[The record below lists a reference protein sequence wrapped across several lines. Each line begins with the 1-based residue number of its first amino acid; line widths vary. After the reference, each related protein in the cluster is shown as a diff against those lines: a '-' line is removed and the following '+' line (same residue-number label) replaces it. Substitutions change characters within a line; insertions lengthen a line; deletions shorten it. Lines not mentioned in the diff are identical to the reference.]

1 MKEYAKINV
10 NNSFIALKSK
20 AKFRM
25 FSFLDLQIDFFP
37 VNSTLTGLKSQ
48 RLAQLLLSDEHNT
61 SAAVMLA
68 IKDIIQIKRNLITQ
82 LDEKTLHL
90 ILDEI
95 VYKLAMSEMNEV
107 GS

>member
-1 MKEYAKINV
+1 MIDR
-10 NNSFIALKSK
+10 IWLSK
-20 AKFRM
+20 
-25 FSFLDLQIDFFP
+25 
-37 VNSTLTGLKSQ
+37 GLKSQ

-68 IKDIIQIKRNLITQ
+68 IKEIIQIRRNLITQ
-82 LDEKTLHL
+82 LDEKTLHY

-95 VYKLAMSEMNEV
+95 VYKLAMSEINEV